1 MSLKYYLK
9 SKINRKPMK
18 TIFKSSA
25 THKGG
30 SRDGH
35 VQSDDKLIDL
45 DVRMPVKRDAS
56 DGKYSNAEQLFAAGY
71 ATCFA
76 ESLESVA
83 KLRRIEDLGNFSVT
97 AEVAYKQDDD
107 GYFLE
112 ATLDSYLPTL
122 DKNLGEELI
131 NAAHEICPYSKATR
145 DNITIN
151 LNLLMD

>member
-1 MSLKYYLK
+1 
-9 SKINRKPMK
+9 MK
-18 TIFKSSA
+18 TIFKTRA

-30 SRDGH
+30 LRDGH
-35 VQSDDKLIDL
+35 VQSDDGLIDL
-45 DVRMPVKRDAS
+45 DVKLPGKSQPS

-83 KLRRIEDLGNFSVT
+83 RLWRIEGLGDFSVT
-97 AEVAYKQDDD
+97 ATVTYKQDDD

-112 ATLDSYLPTL
+112 AMLDSYLPTL
-122 DKNLGEELI
+122 DKEKGEELV

-145 DNITIN
+145 DNITVT
-151 LNLLMD
+151 LNLLLDQ

>member
-1 MSLKYYLK
+1 
-9 SKINRKPMK
+9 MK
-18 TIFKSSA
+18 TIFKTSA

-35 VQSDDKLIDL
+35 VQSDDGLIDL
-45 DVRMPVKRDAS
+45 DVKMPGKSEKADN
-56 DGKYSNAEQLFAAGY
+56 KYSNAEQLFAAGY

-83 KLRRIEDLGNFSVT
+83 KLRRLGNLGDFNVKAT
-97 AEVAYKQDDD
+97 VAYKQDDD

-112 ATLDSYLPTL
+112 AVLDSYLPTL
-122 DKNLGEELI
+122 DKQTGEELV

-145 DNITIN
+145 DNITIT
-151 LNLLMD
+151 LNLIMD

>member
-1 MSLKYYLK
+1 M
-9 SKINRKPMK
+9 IK
-18 TIFKSSA
+18 TIFKTTA

-35 VQSDDKLIDL
+35 VQSEDGLIDV
-45 DVRMPVKRDAS
+45 DVRMPGKQDRS

-83 KLRRIEDLGNFSVT
+83 KLRRINDLGDYSVSAT
-97 AEVAYKQDDD
+97 VEYQQDSD
-107 GYFLE
+107 GYILE
-112 ATLDSYLPTL
+112 ATLDSYLPSISTEM
-122 DKNLGEELI
+122 GEELI
-131 NAAHEICPYSKATR
+131 NAAHEICPFSKATR

-151 LNLLMD
+151 LNLLLG